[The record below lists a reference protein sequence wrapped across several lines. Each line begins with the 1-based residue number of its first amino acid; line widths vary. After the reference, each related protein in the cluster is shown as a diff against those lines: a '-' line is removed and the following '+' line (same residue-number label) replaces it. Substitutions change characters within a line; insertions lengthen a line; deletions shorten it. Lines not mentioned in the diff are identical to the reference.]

1 MNLLLTI
8 YDDRLSKITLFPE
21 VVSSDYK
28 ISFLLWLIICHHEI
42 EAFSQ
47 TSQSNLQSIFSSI
60 S

>member
-8 YDDRLSKITLFPE
+8 YDDRLSKITFFPE

>member
-28 ISFLLWLIICHHEI
+28 SFLLWLIICHHEI

>member
-47 TSQSNLQSIFSSI
+47 TS
-60 S
+60 